1 MHFCL
6 AVICLFLSL
15 HSISLYKYTKECLLF
30 LIDMGALGYS
40 EHAMMKMLSA
50 SVPVFLQGIYPA
62 SLMAQ
67 GVKNL
72 PAMQE
77 TQEMR
82 V

>member
-1 MHFCL
+1 MS
-6 AVICLFLSL
+6 V
-15 HSISLYKYTKECLLF
+15 LF

-50 SVPVFLQGIYPA
+50 SVPVFLQGICPA

-77 TQEMR
+77 TQEMW